1 MSEGDW
7 DDFENDLIVADYFAM
22 LTDELAGRDYNK
34 SEHRRNLLALL
45 PKRNNSALEFK
56 HRNIS
61 AVMDFLGQ
69 QKIDGYKSLYSYQ
82 SSLVDA
88 VIRWLEANPGWTVTK
103 HATSDKAGENAFN
116 DDSARPLL
124 WVGPAPT
131 FSNAPPPVDPKFA
144 AAVARK
150 YDVAERDARNRALG
164 KAGEERV
171 LLHERAHL
179 RNANRPDLA
188 DQVRWTALED
198 GDGAG
203 FDIFSF
209 EPDGTER
216 LIEVKTT
223 NGWDRTPFHIT
234 RNEIAVAEAKR
245 DTWHLMR
252 VYNFARE
259 PKAFAIRPPLDAH
272 FALTPTS
279 FLASLH

>member
-1 MSEGDW
+1 MSDEDW
-7 DDFENDLIVADYFAM
+7 DDNENDLIVADYFSM
-22 LTDELAGRDYNK
+22 LTDELAGRSYNK
-34 SEHRRNLLALL
+34 SEHRRHLLGLL

-82 SSLVDA
+82 DSLVDA
-88 VIRWLEANPGWTVTK
+88 VIRWLEANPDWTVAK
-103 HATSDKAGENAFN
+103 HRELASQGASAFN
-116 DDSARPLL
+116 DGAEAVL
-124 WVGPAPT
+124 WIGPAPT
-131 FSNAPPPVDPKFA
+131 YSNEPPPVDLKFA

-150 YDVAERDARNRALG
+150 YDVAQRDAQNRALG

-171 LLHERAHL
+171 LLHEKAVL
-179 RNANRPDLA
+179 RSAQRGDLA
-188 DQVRWTALED
+188 AKVRWTAKED

-234 RNEIAVAEAKR
+234 RNEIAVADANR
-245 DTWHLMR
+245 DTWHLVR
-252 VYNFARE
+252 LWNFARE
-259 PKAFAIRPPLDAH
+259 PRAFSIRPPLDAH
-272 FALTPTS
+272 LMLTPTS